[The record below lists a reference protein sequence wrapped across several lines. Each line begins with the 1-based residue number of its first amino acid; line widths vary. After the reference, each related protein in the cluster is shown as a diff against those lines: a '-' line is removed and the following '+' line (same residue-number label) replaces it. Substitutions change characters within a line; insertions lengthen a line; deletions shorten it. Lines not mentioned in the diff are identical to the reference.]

1 MKPFTD
7 IIAIIDRSGSMDAIK
22 SATEEGF
29 NGFVREQQ
37 STPGECALSL
47 YQFDNEYEVVYEDKP
62 ILVVPPFVLSPRGYT
77 ALLDALGRTI
87 TTRGAHYAGLPED
100 QRPEKVVVVVVTDGE
115 ENASKEYTL
124 ATIKELVSRQKDTY
138 KWQFVFLGANMDAVG
153 EAQRMG
159 FSADHAMTYGANQAG
174 VMCSYGSMSKIISDF
189 KGQDGM
195 VAMSAFSQEDRDGA
209 VTKEKVVRRSK
220 GTK

>member
-7 IIAIIDRSGSMDAIK
+7 IIAIIDRSGSMAAIQ

-47 YQFDNEYEVVYEDKP
+47 YQFDDRYEVDYEDRA
-62 ILVVPPFVLSPRGYT
+62 IREVPPFALDPRGCT

-115 ENASKEYTL
+115 ENSSKEYTL
-124 ATIKELVSRQKDTY
+124 ATIKELVSRQKDAY
-138 KWQFVFLGANMDAVG
+138 QWQFVFLGANMDAVG
-153 EAQRMG
+153 G
-159 FSADHAMTYGANQAG
+159 G
-174 VMCSYGSMSKIISDF
+174 
-189 KGQDGM
+189 
-195 VAMSAFSQEDRDGA
+195 
-209 VTKEKVVRRSK
+209 KV
-220 GTK
+220 

>member
-1 MKPFTD
+1 MKHFTD
-7 IIAIIDRSGSMDAIK
+7 IIAIIDRSGSMAAIQ

-29 NGFVREQQ
+29 NGFLREQQ

-47 YQFDNEYEVVYEDKP
+47 YQFDDEYGVDYEDRP
-62 ILVVPPFVLSPRGYT
+62 IREVPPFALDPRGCT

-100 QRPEKVVVVVVTDGE
+100 QRPEKVVVVVVTDGH

-124 ATIKELVSRQKDTY
+124 PTIKELVSCQKDVY
-138 KWQFVFLGANMDAVG
+138 NWQFVFLGANMDAVD

-159 FSADHAMTYGANQAG
+159 FSAIHAMTYGADEEG
-174 VMCSYGSMSKIISDF
+174 VRCSYGALSKLVSGY
-189 KGQDGM
+189 KSQDAM
-195 VAMSAFSQEDRDGA
+195 VAMSAFSQADRDA
-209 VTKEKVVRRSK
+209 SVNKEKASRRLK
-220 GTK
+220 RLR